1 MANNNILLVLLVVAI
16 ALALYYFVFDQKLD
30 GACKW
35 CPQCGK
41 KTADGKCPDC
51 PSCLVTRQDAMQA
64 LQQMAKSC
72 THRLRG
78 VVREDMSHAGNVVE
92 FMTGGNNRLIIITNV
107 DPEDFVAMIQSGQ
120 QSVISQLKAVAMS
133 SSIVQ
138 GDKSHPRHQ
147 LPGVLRNYL
156 VMSVNGGQ
164 MSPIGTST
172 NKFDDAFKHL
182 KTAARQQLGTDLITH
197 SGGSNNLVFYVD
209 EDVPCPDDDGLTPI
223 EEGMVGGG
231 GGRRY

>member
-1 MANNNILLVLLVVAI
+1 MANNNILLVLLVVAV
-16 ALALYYFVFDQKLD
+16 ALALYYFVFDQKLG

-78 VVREDMSHAGNVVE
+78 VVREDMSSASEVSQ
-92 FMTGGNNRLIIITNV
+92 FMTGGTNRLTIITNV

-120 QSVISQLKAVAMS
+120 QPVLSQLKAVAMS

-138 GDKSHPRHQ
+138 GDK
-147 LPGVLRNYL
+147 NYL

-172 NKFDDAFKHL
+172 NKFVDAFKHL
-182 KTAARQQLGTDLITH
+182 ETAARQQLGAD
-197 SGGSNNLVFYVD
+197 SNNLVFYVD
-209 EDVPCPDDDGLTPI
+209 EDIPCPDDDGLTPI
-223 EEGMVGGG
+223 DEEGMVGGG
-231 GGRRY
+231 GGR

>member
-1 MANNNILLVLLVVAI
+1 MANNNILLVLLVVAV
-16 ALALYYFVFDQKLD
+16 ALALYYFVFDQKLG

-35 CPQCGK
+35 CPKCGQ
-41 KTADGKCPDC
+41 KTAANGKCPSCPDC

-78 VVREDMSHAGNVVE
+78 VVREDMSSASDVSQ
-92 FMTGGNNRLIIITNV
+92 FMTGGANRLTIITNV
-107 DPEDFVAMIQSGQ
+107 DPEDFVSMIQSGQ
-120 QSVISQLKAVAMS
+120 QPVLSQLKAVAMS
-133 SSIVQ
+133 SSVVM
-138 GDKSHPRHQ
+138 GKK
-147 LPGVLRNYL
+147 NYL

-172 NKFDDAFKHL
+172 ANFVDAFKHL
-182 KTAARQQLGTDLITH
+182 ETTARQQLGSD
-197 SGGSNNLVFYVD
+197 SNNLVFYVD
-209 EDVPCPDDDGLTPI
+209 EDIPCPDDDGVTPI
-223 EEGMVGGG
+223 DEEGVVGGRENCCGGGG